1 MVACKLINLGA
12 TVCQARTGFAAQPG
26 GGIIAPP
33 SSFNNVHHRTIVKQT
48 IQHLLPAVL
57 HLREAVLFGMRVLHT
72 KASAGR
78 GGWGGTAVRRAFA
91 PDLGSAL
98 RWPVMRASQ
107 YRSRPF

>member
-33 SSFNNVHHRTIVKQT
+33 SSLNNVHHRTIVKQT

-57 HLREAVLFGMRVLHT
+57 HLREAVLE
-72 KASAGR
+72 
-78 GGWGGTAVRRAFA
+78 GGLMSYAPEQTDIFRRAA
-91 PDLGSAL
+91 PYVDRILKGAN
-98 RWPVMRASQ
+98 P
-107 YRSRPF
+107 

>member
-78 GGWGGTAVRRAFA
+78 GGWGELLSGV
-91 PDLGSAL
+91 PL
-98 RWPVMRASQ
+98 RPIWVLRCVGPSCGR
-107 YRSRPF
+107 